1 MEVFNYKLQKV
12 LDYKERIE
20 EKKKEE
26 FVKALKYQLLQ
37 EKELKHYIDTKNN
50 SKDFIYDL
58 KSSSD
63 FQNFSRYIEFL
74 DKKIENAKYKLAK
87 ATEQLEVKKQELI
100 KSTSDRKVLDK
111 LKEKARQDFEVENNR
126 KEQKL
131 NDDFALFS
139 YAKIERR

>member
-1 MEVFNYKLQKV
+1 MEAFNFQLQKV
-12 LDYKERIE
+12 LDYKEKIE

-26 FVKALKYQLLQ
+26 FVKALKLQLAQ
-37 EKELKHYIDTKNN
+37 EKELKHYIDTKNA
-50 SKDFIYDL
+50 SKDYFYDL
-58 KSSSD
+58 KTSGD

-74 DKKIENAKYKLAK
+74 DNKIEDSKYKLVK
-87 ATEQLEVKKQELI
+87 ATEQLEIKKQELI

-111 LKEKARQDFEVENNR
+111 LKEKAKQDFDAESNR

-139 YAKIERR
+139 YVKLERR

>member
-1 MEVFNYKLQKV
+1 MEAFNYKLQKV

-26 FVKALKYQLLQ
+26 FVKALKAQLAQERELQ
-37 EKELKHYIDTKNN
+37 HFINTKDAVNNQVSELKTIN
-50 SKDFIYDL
+50 
-58 KSSSD
+58 D

-87 ATEQLEVKKQELI
+87 ATEQLEIKKQELI

-111 LKEKARQDFEVENNR
+111 LKEKARQDFEAENNR

-139 YAKIERR
+139 YVKLERR

>member
-1 MEVFNYKLQKV
+1 MEAFNFQLQKV
-12 LDYKERIE
+12 LDYKGKIE

-26 FVKALKYQLLQ
+26 FVKALKFQLTQ
-37 EKELKHYIDTKNN
+37 EKELKHYIDTKND
-50 SKDFIYDL
+50 SMDFFYDL
-58 KSSSD
+58 KSSAD

-74 DKKIENAKYKLAK
+74 DKKIENSKYKLVK
-87 ATEQLEVKKQELI
+87 ATEQLEQKKQELI

-111 LKEKARQDFEVENNR
+111 LKEKAKQDFDTENNK

-139 YAKIERR
+139 YVKLERR

>member
-1 MEVFNYKLQKV
+1 MEAFSFGLQKV

-26 FVKALKYQLLQ
+26 FVKALRHQLEREQELQ
-37 EKELKHYIDTKNN
+37 HYIDTKSASNE
-50 SKDFIYDL
+50 FIHDL

-74 DKKIENAKYKLAK
+74 NDKIENARYKLAK

-111 LKEKARQDFEVENNR
+111 LKEKARQDFEAESNR
-126 KEQKL
+126 REQKL

-139 YAKIERR
+139 YVKLERR

>member
-1 MEVFNYKLQKV
+1 MEAFNFQLQKV
-12 LDYKERIE
+12 LDYKGKIE

-26 FVKALKYQLLQ
+26 FVKALKFQLAQ
-37 EKELKHYIDTKNN
+37 EKELKHYIDTKDA
-50 SKDFIYDL
+50 SKNYFYDL
-58 KSSSD
+58 KSSAD

-74 DKKIENAKYKLAK
+74 DGKIENAKYKVVK
-87 ATEQLEVKKQELI
+87 ATEQLEIKKQELV

-111 LKEKARQDFEVENNR
+111 LKEKAKQDFEAETNR

-139 YAKIERR
+139 YVKLERR

>member
-1 MEVFNYKLQKV
+1 MEAFNFQLQKV
-12 LDYKERIE
+12 LDYKEKIE

-26 FVKALKYQLLQ
+26 FVKALKFQLAQ
-37 EKELKHYIDTKNN
+37 EKELNHYIDIKND
-50 SKDFIYDL
+50 SKDYFYDL
-58 KSSSD
+58 KTSGD

-74 DKKIENAKYKLAK
+74 DKKIENAKYKLVK
-87 ATEQLEVKKQELI
+87 ATEQLDIKKQELI

-111 LKEKARQDFEVENNR
+111 LKEKAKQDFEAESNR

-139 YAKIERR
+139 YVKLERR

>member
-1 MEVFNYKLQKV
+1 MEAFSYKLQKV

-26 FVKALKYQLLQ
+26 FVKALKAQLAQERELQ
-37 EKELKHYIDTKNN
+37 HFVNTKDAANNQVSELKTIN
-50 SKDFIYDL
+50 
-58 KSSSD
+58 D

-74 DKKIENAKYKLAK
+74 DKKIENAKYKLSK
-87 ATEQLEVKKQELI
+87 ATEQLEIKKQELI

-111 LKEKARQDFEVENNR
+111 LKEKARQDFDAENNR

-139 YAKIERR
+139 YVKLERR

>member
-1 MEVFNYKLQKV
+1 MEAFNYKFQKV

-26 FVKALKYQLLQ
+26 FVNALKYQLAM
-37 EKELKHYIDTKNN
+37 EKELQNYIDKKNALN
-50 SKDFIYDL
+50 DYVYNL

-63 FQNFSRYIEFL
+63 FQNFSRYSEFL
-74 DKKIENAKYKLAK
+74 DKKIENARYRVEK
-87 ATEQLEVKKQELI
+87 AEEQLKIKKQELI

-111 LKEKARQDFEVENNR
+111 LKEKARQDFESEINR

-139 YAKIERR
+139 YVNTERR

>member
-1 MEVFNYKLQKV
+1 MEAFSFKLQKV

-26 FVKALKYQLLQ
+26 FVNALKYQFAMEQ
-37 EKELKHYIDTKNN
+37 ELKYYIDTKGASNE
-50 SKDFIYDL
+50 FIYGL
-58 KSSSD
+58 KSSND

-74 DKKIENAKYKLAK
+74 DNKIENAKYKFAK
-87 ATEQLEVKKQELI
+87 ATEQLELKKQELI

-111 LKEKARQDFEVENNR
+111 LKERARQDFEAEINKR
-126 KEQKL
+126 EQKL

-139 YAKIERR
+139 YVKLERR

>member
-1 MEVFNYKLQKV
+1 MEAFNFQLQKV
-12 LDYKERIE
+12 LDYKGKIE

-26 FVKALKYQLLQ
+26 FVKALKFQLAQ
-37 EKELKHYIDTKNN
+37 EKELKHYIDTKND
-50 SKDFIYDL
+50 SKEFFYNL
-58 KSSSD
+58 KSSAD

-74 DKKIENAKYKLAK
+74 DTKIENSKYKVVK
-87 ATEQLEVKKQELI
+87 ATEQLEQKKQELI

-111 LKEKARQDFEVENNR
+111 LKEKAKQDFEAENNR

-139 YAKIERR
+139 YVKLERR

>member
-1 MEVFNYKLQKV
+1 MEAFNYKLQKV

-26 FVKALKYQLLQ
+26 FVKALKYKLAQ
-37 EKELKHYIDTKNN
+37 EKELKHYIDTKNT

-111 LKEKARQDFEVENNR
+111 LKENARQDFEVENNR

>member
-1 MEVFNYKLQKV
+1 MEAFNYKLQKV

-26 FVKALKYQLLQ
+26 FVKALRYHLAQ
-37 EKELKHYIDTKNN
+37 EKELKHYVDTKNA
-50 SKDFIYDL
+50 SKDYIYDL
-58 KSSSD
+58 KSSND
-63 FQNFSRYIEFL
+63 FQNFSRYVEFL
-74 DKKIENAKYKLAK
+74 DKKIENAKYKLEK
-87 ATEQLEVKKQELI
+87 AAEQLQVKKQELI

-111 LKEKARQDFEVENNR
+111 LKDKARQDFEAESNM

-139 YAKIERR
+139 YVKVERR